1 LGAKTSWIT
10 GARGFLGQSLAR
22 HLAGAGTTVAGI
34 GHGHWPRQ
42 EAAAAGVSHW
52 VNADINAANL
62 DGLRADVGPPD
73 VIYHLAGGSA
83 VGPSFANPLEDF
95 ERTVHTTVRLLD
107 WVRRQVPGVPV
118 VAVSSAAVY
127 GAGHDGPIAEVTVG
141 TPYSPYGY
149 HKSIV
154 ETLCRS
160 YGQNF
165 GLRAAVVR
173 VFSAYG
179 AGLRKQIL
187 WDLCSRLAG
196 GPDSLTLDGT
206 GRERRDWIHASDVAR
221 LLELVAHGLPSP
233 GVPIVNG
240 ASGAG
245 HSVGEFASLV
255 VAAWGGGCEVT
266 FSGKSRPGDP
276 ASLVADVTQLRALGF
291 ESRVALADGI
301 RDYVAWFRQ
310 AAGR

>member
-1 LGAKTSWIT
+1 MAATHAWIT
-10 GARGFLGQSLAR
+10 GARGFLGQNLAR
-22 HLAGAGTTVAGI
+22 HLAGVGRTVAGI
-34 GHGHWPRQ
+34 GHGHWPKQ

-62 DGLRADVGPPD
+62 DGLLAEAGRPD

-107 WVRRQVPGVPV
+107 WVRRQAPEVPV

-127 GAGHDGPIAEVTVG
+127 GAGHEGPIAEATVG

-187 WDLCSRLAG
+187 WDLCSRLAS
-196 GPDSLTLDGT
+196 GPDGLTLDGT
-206 GRERRDWIHASDVAR
+206 GRERRDWIHATDVAR
-221 LLELVAHGLPSP
+221 LLELVADRLPAP
-233 GVPIVNG
+233 DVPVVNG

-245 HSVGEFASLV
+245 LSVAEFARRV
-255 VAAWGGGCEVT
+255 VAAWGGGCELAFT
-266 FSGKSRPGDP
+266 GRSRPGDP
-276 ASLVADVTQLRALGF
+276 VNLLADVTKLRQLGF
-291 ESRVALADGI
+291 ESQVPLEDGI
-301 RDYVAWFRQ
+301 REYVAWFRRTV
-310 AAGR
+310 GR